1 MNYKVHVSF
10 CLINTE
16 YIGIIFS
23 LDVLDSILD
32 LSSIFFH
39 FQPFHF
45 PVLSSSLSAMQ
56 TQVSVN

>member
-10 CLINTE
+10 CLISTQ
-16 YIGIIFS
+16 YLGIIF
-23 LDVLDSILD
+23 LFDVLDSILH

-45 PVLSSSLSAMQ
+45 PVLFSSLSAMQ

>member
-10 CLINTE
+10 CLISTQ

-23 LDVLDSILD
+23 FDVLDSISG

-39 FQPFHF
+39 FQPFYF
-45 PVLSSSLSAMQ
+45 PVPSSILSA
-56 TQVSVN
+56 T